1 MRLGDS
7 MRQSGDL
14 LGAEDFYLA
23 AIARDPRDISALL
36 RLGETQLASG
46 ATDRAEQS
54 FRSALALRPGNADAS
69 VGLAVALLSR
79 GDPQAALAYIT
90 PVALS
95 SRNPRVLRNY
105 GVTLDML
112 GRPEEAQAAYRRGL
126 AQTPA
131 DPDLR
136 GNLALSLA
144 ISGDMAGA
152 QREIRAAVNSPN
164 APERESLN
172 QVVLLAMAGQ
182 EAEAREA
189 GRQVAQPGRIE
200 ALITQGHRA
209 GAAQGPTARA
219 VALGTITAQATP
231 GLPQQAPGP

>member
-1 MRLGDS
+1 MGDS

-14 LGAEDFYLA
+14 VGAEGFYLA
-23 AIARDPRDISALL
+23 AIARDQHDANALV
-36 RLGETQLASG
+36 RLGETQLAMG
-46 ATDRAEQS
+46 AAERAEQS
-54 FRSALALRPGNADAS
+54 FRSALALAPGNADAG
-69 VGLAVALLSR
+69 VGLGIALLSR
-79 GDPQAALAYIT
+79 GDPQGALAYIK
-90 PVALS
+90 PVAEA
-95 SRNPRVLRNY
+95 SRDARVLRNY

-112 GRPEEAQAAYRRGL
+112 GRPDEAQAAYRRGL

-152 QREIRAAVNSPN
+152 EKEIRAAVNSPN

-172 QVVLLAMAGQ
+172 QVMLLAMAGR
-182 EAEAREA
+182 EAEARAA
-189 GRQVAQPGRIE
+189 GRQMARPGRVE
-200 ALITQGHRA
+200 ALIEQGHRA

-219 VALGTITAQATP
+219 AALGTITAQLEPGQATP
-231 GLPQQAPGP
+231 GSPR